1 MQLCDYQAS
10 VFSLGYN
17 LKTSPKLAFK
27 QDKKK
32 KKSKF
37 SSILTEQTVDFIKGV
52 QSFDI
57 ALSPINMLDL
67 YCPDVVGWLDLC
79 LDGN

>member
-27 QDKKK
+27 QDKK

-57 ALSPINMLDL
+57 ALSPINMLGHIYSYL
-67 YCPDVVGWLDLC
+67 ETCIAQMQ
-79 LDGN
+79 